1 MEHASVMQAT
11 ENTPPGSNPV
21 KALYLQKDVQRL
33 SAYFQVPLKH
43 PSQFP
48 VFTLTAMRALTALSM
63 AGDET
68 RVEAFSR
75 ALWQKLWQE
84 DQDISKTEVLLEA
97 FKIAN
102 FSQEETKLFVSIYLY
117 FTLSL
122 MTVMKLYVRS
132 WQARSER
139 ET

>member
-1 MEHASVMQAT
+1 MKPAPLRVDFFYDVVSPYSFLAFEVLMRYKPIWNMQVRLRPFFLGGVMQAT

-75 ALWQKLWQE
+75 ALWQKLW
-84 DQDISKTEVLLEA
+84 
-97 FKIAN
+97 
-102 FSQEETKLFVSIYLY
+102 
-117 FTLSL
+117 
-122 MTVMKLYVRS
+122 
-132 WQARSER
+132 
-139 ET
+139 